1 MAGVTEDMK
10 NHKFYKGE
18 FIEEDPIE
26 KLRSNKNYFDYI
38 DNQSSTIK
46 YVDIIRSYIKK

>member
-1 MAGVTEDMK
+1 MK
-10 NHKFYKGE
+10 DHKFYKGE

-26 KLRSNKNYFDYI
+26 KLRTNENYFDYI
-38 DNQSSTIK
+38 DDQSITIK